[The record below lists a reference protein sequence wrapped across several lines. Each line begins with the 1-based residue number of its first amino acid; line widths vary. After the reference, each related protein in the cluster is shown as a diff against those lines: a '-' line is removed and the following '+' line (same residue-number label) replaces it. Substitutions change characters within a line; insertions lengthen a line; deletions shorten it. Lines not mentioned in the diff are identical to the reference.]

1 MKTAYLCGR
10 TIIASLPETVLYMLE
25 TIAKGFL
32 IGFLV
37 SSPMGPI
44 NMLTIQ
50 RTLNRGRWHGFV
62 TGLGAVLS
70 DFTYAII
77 TLVGL
82 SFVSDLLTEY
92 ESSLQLLGSIILI
105 FFGIGVFRTNPLKG
119 WKPDR
124 IAGETRYMKDFISA
138 FLLTV
143 SNPAIILVF
152 VGLFARFSFHPLT
165 DGPVSVIAGL
175 VSFLVAA
182 MIWWFVLTTLVSR
195 LRKHFNRRG
204 LILLNRIIGILLMI
218 VGAGG
223 ILFSVFPELLPM

>member
-1 MKTAYLCGR
+1 M
-10 TIIASLPETVLYMLE
+10 IE

-70 DFTYAII
+70 DFLYALV

-82 SFVSDLLTEY
+82 SFVSDFLAEH
-92 ESSLQLLGSIILI
+92 EQSLQVLGSIILI
-105 FFGIGVFRTNPLKG
+105 FFGVGVFRTNPLKE
-119 WKPDR
+119 WIPNR
-124 IAGETRYMKDFISA
+124 ITGETRYLKDFVSS
-138 FLLTV
+138 FLLTF
-143 SNPAIILVF
+143 SNAAIILVF
-152 VGLFARFSFHPLT
+152 VGLFARFSFNPLT
-165 DGPVSVIAGL
+165 EDLALVVTGL
-175 VSFLVAA
+175 VSFLLAA
-182 MIWWFVLTTLVSR
+182 VIWWFLLTTFVSR

-204 LILLNRIIGILLMI
+204 LILLNRIIGSLLMLL
-218 VGAGG
+218 GAGG
-223 ILFSVFPELLPM
+223 ILLSAFPELLPL

>member
-1 MKTAYLCGR
+1 MFVFRLDVSLR
-10 TIIASLPETVLYMLE
+10 PNNHRFIAGNVLFMLE

-50 RTLNRGRWHGFV
+50 RTLNRGWWHGFV

-70 DFTYAII
+70 DFAYALV

-82 SFVSDLLTEY
+82 SLVSDFLTTY
-92 ESSLQLLGSIILI
+92 ESRLQVLGSIILI
-105 FFGIGVFRTNPLKG
+105 LFGIGVFRTNPLKG
-119 WKPDR
+119 WKPD
-124 IAGETRYMKDFISA
+124 IITGETRYMKDFISS
-138 FLLTV
+138 FLLTL
-143 SNPAIILVF
+143 SNAAIILVF
-152 VGLFARFSFHPLT
+152 VGLFARFSFNPLI
-165 DGPVSVIAGL
+165 DGPVSVIAGM

-182 MIWWFVLTTLVSR
+182 MVWWFLLTTLVSH

-204 LILLNRIIGILLMI
+204 LILLNRTIGILLMI

-223 ILFSVFPELLPM
+223 ILLSVFPV